1 MKKLLRRFFAALCAF
16 ALCLTFASAL
26 SVEDAR
32 MLLEKHYVGTIP
44 AAAYEATTLDEL
56 FKAVGDPY
64 TYYMSAAEWE
74 SFNDAVEKETSVSG
88 IGAGIEYTADGI
100 LLTEIL
106 PGGGAEE
113 AGLTPGDCIVAIEGV
128 PCAPANDTHRALIIG
143 EAGTYVSI
151 TVRHADGTRQ
161 NYRIERRLVE
171 LHNTTVTSSDEV
183 TTISCSSFGTHTADY
198 FYNGILEYGRQTRLW
213 VIDLRNNMGGISDA
227 AVSALGMFTG
237 FGPKLIFRTNEGTDY
252 ATHFLYEPFTEA
264 PVIVLVNARTASASE
279 IFSGGIRAQSAGV
292 IVGSRTYGKGVA
304 QLIYGKADYPELFAD
319 DAIKITTHRF
329 YCSDGDTTDRI
340 GVIPTILVSDKHAP
354 AVAELLCGERDTSR
368 DTLRLTLNQKHYF
381 IDLEKAVSAPYRA
394 AFSELLSALTPDATA
409 LYLSKDGAEISM
421 RPDAV
426 AEKLDIELTPR
437 TFRDVEGSDYA
448 SEINTLG
455 IYRILLGSGDREFAP
470 TRTLT
475 RAELCAMLAQALNV
489 SGGVSGYFTDIPVD
503 RWYSDP
509 VNAIASLGFV
519 DGVGGGRFD
528 PDGTLTQSQFIA
540 VMGRLTRFL
549 NCNADDYARE
559 LTEEQLADASL
570 AALPAWART
579 EASIL
584 TGYDGNLL
592 YTELAKI
599 NPDTAV
605 TREQAA
611 ATLCRI
617 LKGLNLLSY

>member
-1 MKKLLRRFFAALCAF
+1 MKKLLRRFSAALCAF

-74 SFNDAVEKETSVSG
+74 SFNDAVEKESSVSG
-88 IGAGIEYTADGI
+88 IGAGVEYTADGI

-106 PGGGAEE
+106 PGGGADE
-113 AGLTPGDCIVAIEGV
+113 AGLKPGDCIVAVEGV

-143 EAGTYVSI
+143 EAGTYVNI

-171 LHNTTVTSSDEV
+171 VRNTTVTSSDDV
-183 TTISCSSFGTHTADY
+183 TTIRCSSFGTHTAEY
-198 FYNGILEYGRQTRLW
+198 FYDGILEYGDQTRLW
-213 VIDLRNNMGGISDA
+213 VVDLRNNMGGISDA
-227 AVSALGMFTG
+227 ASSALGMFTG
-237 FGPKLIFRTNEGTDY
+237 YGPKLIFRTNEGTDY
-252 ATHFLYEPFTEA
+252 STYFLYEPFTEA
-264 PVIVLVNARTASASE
+264 PAIVLVNALTASASE
-279 IFSGGIRAQSAGV
+279 VFSGGIRGQSAGV

-304 QLIYGKADYPELFAD
+304 QLIYGKADYPELFTD

-329 YCSDGDTTDRI
+329 YCSDGGTTDRI
-340 GVIPTILVSDKHAP
+340 GVIPTILVPDQYTE
-354 AVAELLCGERDTSR
+354 AVGELLCGRRVIGKDYIH
-368 DTLRLTLNQKHYF
+368 LTLNGKDFY
-381 IDLEKAVSAPYRA
+381 IDLAKASEAPYDKA
-394 AFSELLSALTPDATA
+394 LSELLSALAPDTLIRYSLKGGNEVQISPEATA
-409 LYLSKDGAEISM
+409 KELGIT
-421 RPDAV
+421 
-426 AEKLDIELTPR
+426 LTPR
-437 TFRDVEGSDYA
+437 TFRDVEGSAYA

-475 RAELCAMLAQALNV
+475 RAELCAMLAQALNAPK
-489 SGGVSGYFTDIPVD
+489 GVSGYFNDVPAG

-599 NPDTAV
+599 SPDTAV

-617 LKGLNLLSY
+617 LKGLDLLSY